1 MKSKHI
7 SLCVDDSPE
16 SVSQFFGYEW
26 FQNLEDKFL
35 YDLYSYYDNGIIY
48 KWFQTVMYNFNE
60 KKWKNSILCRDFSPY
75 VEAPDNWLKQ
85 VILDIRRVLIFKK
98 SLLLIMTN
106 GCLNWQH
113 SSPDCVSRGCF
124 IPGPFLMDAATSL
137 ICISLM
143 GFPQSD
149 GS

>member
-60 KKWKNSILCRDFSPY
+60 KEWNFLAMLPFEECVNCVNFLPITSVTFI
-75 VEAPDNWLKQ
+75 N
-85 VILDIRRVLIFKK
+85 K
-98 SLLLIMTN
+98 SGKM
-106 GCLNWQH
+106 
-113 SSPDCVSRGCF
+113 
-124 IPGPFLMDAATSL
+124 
-137 ICISLM
+137 
-143 GFPQSD
+143 
-149 GS
+149 